1 MKPQEA
7 VVRETKHIALGTLV
21 LALVMLGVFA
31 LTGNF
36 SLSALLGALY
46 GSAVAVGNFF
56 LLGLTVQRVAESAGG
71 EDPDAVKLA
80 KLRMRKSYTL
90 RLLLEAGLLIL
101 AIAVLKLNWIACFC
115 PLIFPRLTILV
126 MNLRGSVR
134 SVKGS
139 GDMK

>member
-7 VVRETKHIALGTLV
+7 VVRETRHIALGTLI
-21 LALVMLGVFA
+21 LSAVMLAVFA

-56 LLGLTVQRVAESAGG
+56 LLGMTVQKIAESAGG
-71 EDPDAVKLA
+71 DDPDQVKLA
-80 KLRMRKSYTL
+80 KLRMRRSYTL

-101 AIAVLKLNWIACFC
+101 AIAALHLNWIACFC
-115 PLIFPRLTILV
+115 PLVFPRLTILF

>member
-1 MKPQEA
+1 M
-7 VVRETKHIALGTLV
+7 RETKHIALGTLI
-21 LALVMLGVFA
+21 LALVMLAVFA

-36 SLSALLGALY
+36 SLAVLLGALY

-71 EDPDAVKLA
+71 EDPDQVKLA

-101 AIAVLKLNWIACFC
+101 AIAVLKLNWIACFL
-115 PLIFPRLTILV
+115 PLIFPRITIMAMDV
-126 MNLRGSVR
+126 FKRVR

-139 GDMK
+139 GEIK